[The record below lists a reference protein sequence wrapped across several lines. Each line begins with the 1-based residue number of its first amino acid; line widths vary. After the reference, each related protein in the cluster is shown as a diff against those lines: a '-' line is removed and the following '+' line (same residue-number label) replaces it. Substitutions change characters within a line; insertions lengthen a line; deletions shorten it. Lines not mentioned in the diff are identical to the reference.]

1 MSFASDAQLEMA
13 HSECESAACA
23 RSELCAALLAS
34 GGISLQGFGRFRV
47 RLVSSDATIVRRCFT
62 LLKKYF
68 DVTGELRVLKTE
80 QFGGMTRYQLVLP
93 DESARELLD
102 RLLLLDAESLFG
114 LRQSP
119 PEDLFADDACRVAF
133 LRAAFLFCGTMTNP
147 ERAYHIEFD
156 TPSEQFAQTVM
167 ELLNKFE
174 IRAKNTCRKG
184 KEVVY
189 LKGSEGVSDVLTLLG
204 AHKSV
209 LELEN
214 IRIAKELRNQV
225 NRQINCDSSNI
236 NRSVMTA
243 ERQMADIQ
251 YIEEELGLD
260 KLPRTLQEIA
270 RVRMD
275 YPETSLSGIG
285 ELLTPPLG
293 KSGVNARLRRI
304 SEIAAKLRSGEE
316 IDI

>member
-13 HSECESAACA
+13 RGECESAACA
-23 RSELCAALLAS
+23 RCELCAALLAS

-47 RLVSSDATIVRRCFT
+47 RLVSSEATVVRRCFT

-68 DVTGELRVLKTE
+68 GITGELRVLKTE

-93 DESARELLD
+93 DESARGLLD
-102 RLLLLDAESLFG
+102 QLMLLDTDSLFG
-114 LRQSP
+114 LRQTPSEELF
-119 PEDLFADDACRVAF
+119 EDDDCRVAF
-133 LRAAFLFCGTMTNP
+133 LRAAYLFCGTMTNP

-156 TPSEQFAQTVM
+156 TPSEEFARIVM
-167 ELLNKFE
+167 EMLNKFK
-174 IRAKNTCRKG
+174 IQAKNTCRKS

-189 LKGSEGVSDVLTLLG
+189 LKGSEEVCDVLTLLG

-209 LELEN
+209 LDLEN
-214 IRIAKELRNQV
+214 VRIAKELRNQV
-225 NRQINCDSSNI
+225 NRQINCDNSNI

-243 ERQMADIQ
+243 ERQIKDIQ

-270 RVRMD
+270 RIRVD

-304 SEIAAKLRSGEE
+304 SEIAAKLEAGEE